1 MRVLSRC
8 LLAVLLLVPVSAEAI
23 DHKNLD
29 EGRPLRLEDAYAIA
43 TGEIALEAGA
53 GFTLQR
59 RGTDRGVFPIELLY
73 GALPNVQIG
82 VSTTLVTVPRE
93 VDEPT
98 KSGDMRVGALYN
110 LNQETLVIPAFGVK
124 VEAELPTGV
133 ESKGV
138 DVEIKGVVTKSI
150 ERLSLHFNAAYR
162 FVTDADRD
170 ERDGRYE
177 LVLGASYP
185 IGAPKFTRATLVG
198 DVFTEQSTHRGES
211 NVVGVELG
219 LRYQLTPS
227 MVWDV
232 GVGTEFAGPSDR
244 SRFFM
249 STGLSWAF

>member
-1 MRVLSRC
+1 MLSRY

-59 RGTDRGVFPIELLY
+59 RGPDHGVFPIELLY

-82 VSTTLVTVPRE
+82 VGMTLATEPRK

-98 KSGDMRVGALYN
+98 KSGDIRVGALYN

-124 VEAELPTGV
+124 VEVELPTGV

-150 ERLSLHFNAAYR
+150 ERLSLHVNAAYL
-162 FVTDADRD
+162 FVTDTDRG

-198 DVFTEQSTHRGES
+198 DVFTEQSTHRGEA
-211 NVVGVELG
+211 NVVGAELG

-227 MVWDV
+227 MIWDV
-232 GVGTEFAGPSDR
+232 GVGTEFAGPSER